1 MVIEE
6 AGRIARCVVFSAWNL
21 ASESIDGRT
30 LYFLRQSEGGLY
42 RPGGAPLLSLP
53 LGGGTER
60 QIVACASGFAVGP
73 GGVYYAEC
81 SSEGTPEPSL
91 VLWNPATGRDRPLGK
106 VGGALGL
113 AVSPDGRT
121 ILYTKQVGSGTDLM
135 LIENFR

>member
-1 MVIEE
+1 M
-6 AGRIARCVVFSAWNL
+6 
-21 ASESIDGRT
+21 
-30 LYFLRQSEGGLY
+30 Y
-42 RPGGAPLLSLP
+42 RPGGAALLSLP

-91 VLWNPATGRDRPLGK
+91 VLWNPATGRGRPLGK
-106 VGGALGL
+106 VGWVTGL

-121 ILYTKQVGSGTDLM
+121 ILYTKRVGSGSDLM